1 MSTMLS
7 ALQYVL
13 KTMQQVLKTCMSCSL
28 QKSSLLRALLIFL
41 KITLT
46 WQCLSMLT
54 IKTTLCFHHKKIEV
68 EAEIALIVAEE
79 EISII
84 TQTEVVT
91 TMLEGLQ
98 MEIMDLQVNLVPSMG
113 LISPILRGLHVRYV
127 AKLVTLLWIAITAW
141 IMPTRA
147 NNLQPN

>member
-1 MSTMLS
+1 
-7 ALQYVL
+7 
-13 KTMQQVLKTCMSCSL
+13 
-28 QKSSLLRALLIFL
+28 
-41 KITLT
+41 
-46 WQCLSMLT
+46 MLT

-91 TMLEGLQ
+91 TMPEGLQ
-98 MEIMDLQVNLVPSMG
+98 MEIMDLQVNLVPSIG

-127 AKLVTLLWIAITAW
+127 TKLVTLLWIAITAW

>member
-1 MSTMLS
+1 
-7 ALQYVL
+7 
-13 KTMQQVLKTCMSCSL
+13 
-28 QKSSLLRALLIFL
+28 
-41 KITLT
+41 
-46 WQCLSMLT
+46 MLT
-54 IKTTLCFHHKKIEV
+54 IKTTLCFHHKKTEV
-68 EAEIALIVAEE
+68 EAKIALIVTEE

-98 MEIMDLQVNLVPSMG
+98 MEIMDLQVNLVPSIG
-113 LISPILRGLHVRYV
+113 LISPIIRGLHVRYV
-127 AKLVTLLWIAITAW
+127 TKLVTLLWIAITAW

>member
-1 MSTMLS
+1 
-7 ALQYVL
+7 
-13 KTMQQVLKTCMSCSL
+13 
-28 QKSSLLRALLIFL
+28 
-41 KITLT
+41 
-46 WQCLSMLT
+46 MLT
-54 IKTTLCFHHKKIEV
+54 IKTTRCFHHRVTEV
-68 EAEIALIVAEE
+68 EAEITLIVAKE

-113 LISPILRGLHVRYV
+113 LISPILRGLRVRYV